1 MPPKKPSFPSRP
13 CPKCGKPIHIKSKK
27 HEACGWQAE
36 AAAAAKTKPTAPGAS
51 DGESTAGYF
60 RKIFKAQPR
69 LLSERSNEPLLKQW
83 LADHPEH
90 KEVPNNVKAN
100 LANLKSVLR
109 SKKRKKAAKRVEA
122 PQANGPVVVAAA
134 PVARKAT
141 GSSKLEALEFQIDEC
156 LILARQ
162 QDREG
167 LQDVIGLLRR
177 ARNAVV
183 WMIGQ

>member
-1 MPPKKPSFPSRP
+1 M
-13 CPKCGKPIHIKSKK
+13 
-27 HEACGWQAE
+27 
-36 AAAAAKTKPTAPGAS
+36 AKRKATSNG
-51 DGESTAGYF
+51 GESIAGYF
-60 RKIFKAQPR
+60 RKIFLAQPR
-69 LLSERSNEPLLKQW
+69 LLKKRSNKKLLEMW
-83 LADHPEH
+83 MADHPGH
-90 KEVPNNVKAN
+90 SEVPMSVKN
-100 LANLKSVLR
+100 SLSNLKSVLR
-109 SKKRKKAAKRVEA
+109 SKKRKKATKRVEA

-156 LILARQ
+156 LMLARQ